1 MLGITILNILRNLH
15 EKGIIHRNL
24 SPSSIQFGRGMKS
37 SQIYL
42 NDLVDAKKYRNK
54 KTYAHIPYKK
64 GIKYSFENKFGS

>member
-37 SQIYL
+37 S
-42 NDLVDAKKYRNK
+42 
-54 KTYAHIPYKK
+54 
-64 GIKYSFENKFGS
+64 